1 MSDTNPLGRPQPDRE
16 LDPRFLI
23 GPRWLN
29 LYRNPNDP
37 RLLLRKTPRWMGW
50 TVNLAHPLMRFAF
63 AIFVLCLAL
72 AIGVVIAH
80 LPR

>member
-1 MSDTNPLGRPQPDRE
+1 MNDANPGRRPQLGRE

-29 LYRNPNDP
+29 IYRNSNDP
-37 RLLLRKTPRWMGW
+37 RLLLRKTPRWLGW

-63 AIFVLCLAL
+63 AVFVLCLAL